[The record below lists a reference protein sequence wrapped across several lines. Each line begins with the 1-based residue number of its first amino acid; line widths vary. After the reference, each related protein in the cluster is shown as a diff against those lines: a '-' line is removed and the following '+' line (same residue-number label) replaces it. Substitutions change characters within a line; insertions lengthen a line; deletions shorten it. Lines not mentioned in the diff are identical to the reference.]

1 MPNQA
6 SSSTGNKEGS
16 SKSSQVSKPEGNTA
30 IAVAMASAKSFGDVF
45 LKGFKGLV
53 VHVPLAAAEGFRN
66 VPALY

>member
-1 MPNQA
+1 
-6 SSSTGNKEGS
+6 
-16 SKSSQVSKPEGNTA
+16 VSKPEGNTA